1 MAREGKRPLRS
12 WRGRLAQVSNLFF
25 EATLPIVA
33 SLAAALIYTTLAA
46 DLNGRQETLLFYTSV
61 VLWVYDVVRHALGA
75 FHEEDLGGYVG
86 RHRFGGTI
94 ALIAPFYLILLLFTH
109 LLAALFPETGA
120 IIDSNCR
127 TLGEWLGLLLL
138 LDLFASAFYQILVFS
153 SRHLRVP
160 PPLLIVL
167 SFALVIA
174 VGTLFLMSPKATP
187 PGKDI
192 SLLDAVFTATSA
204 TCVTGLAVRDT
215 GTEFTHFGHVVLL
228 LLIQIGGLGLMTF
241 ASFFSLFLG
250 QGLGIKEGLV
260 LRDALNLE
268 SLSKARHLLFFILK
282 ATIFIEVL
290 GAILI
295 YFSLAPY
302 WKPELTVLE
311 KAWTSLFH
319 SISAFC
325 NAGFSTFPQEL
336 VQDGASLEA
345 FNTSWSVLSVF
356 SFLIIFGGLGFMVM
370 LGFVEGDR
378 VTKNSLF
385 TSWKGG
391 LRLVRVRLTKG
402 LPKRVRSFVFRA
414 YSGGNPRIKDY
425 SLIPVQRN
433 NVHTAIVLWSSVILC
448 LVGFVGIYAF
458 EQGGPLF
465 ANQTTKERVAT
476 AAFQSVSTRTAGFN
490 SVPYGPSASFL
501 CETSADGEKES
512 LLLGAKKPG
521 DRVKCPSCGQER
533 ILAESEYNAG
543 LSTSSLFLMISLMF
557 IGASPGST
565 GGGTKTVTVA
575 VLILA
580 IVSILRKRDDIEVKK
595 RSLPPSVVMNAIVIV
610 VLAFLMVSTV
620 TLLLTWTERGL
631 GPCNSDWRFI
641 DLLFEAVSAVATVGL
656 STGVTGSLS
665 AAGRVVIIVA
675 MFFGRIGPLTLVLS
689 LAVNRDQTPRRYKY
703 PLTSVMIG

>member
-1 MAREGKRPLRS
+1 MVREGKRPLRS

-46 DLNGRQETLLFYTSV
+46 DLNGRQEALLFYTSV
-61 VLWVYDVVRHALGA
+61 FLWGYDVLRHALGA
-75 FHEEDLGGYVG
+75 FHEEDLGAYVG

-94 ALIAPFYLILLLFTH
+94 ALIAPFFLVLLVLTRIS
-109 LLAALFPETGA
+109 AALFPEVGA
-120 IIDSNCR
+120 LIHSNAIS
-127 TLGEWLGLLLL
+127 LGHLLGLLLL
-138 LDLFASAFYQILVFS
+138 VDLFASAFYQLLVFS

-187 PGKDI
+187 PGKEI
-192 SLLDAVFTATSA
+192 SLLDSVFTATSA

-228 LLIQIGGLGLMTF
+228 VLIQIGGLGLMTF

-302 WKPELTVLE
+302 WKPELTFLE

-336 VQDGASLEA
+336 VQEGASLEA

-378 VTKNSLF
+378 VAKNGMF
-385 TSWKGG
+385 TSWRGG
-391 LRLVRVRLTKG
+391 VRLLRVR
-402 LPKRVRSFVFRA
+402 
-414 YSGGNPRIKDY
+414 
-425 SLIPVQRN
+425 
-433 NVHTAIVLWSSVILC
+433 
-448 LVGFVGIYAF
+448 
-458 EQGGPLF
+458 
-465 ANQTTKERVAT
+465 
-476 AAFQSVSTRTAGFN
+476 
-490 SVPYGPSASFL
+490 
-501 CETSADGEKES
+501 
-512 LLLGAKKPG
+512 
-521 DRVKCPSCGQER
+521 
-533 ILAESEYNAG
+533 
-543 LSTSSLFLMISLMF
+543 F
-557 IGASPGST
+557 I
-565 GGGTKTVTVA
+565 
-575 VLILA
+575 
-580 IVSILRKRDDIEVKK
+580 
-595 RSLPPSVVMNAIVIV
+595 RSLPTRLRS
-610 VLAFLMVSTV
+610 F
-620 TLLLTWTERGL
+620 
-631 GPCNSDWRFI
+631 
-641 DLLFEAVSAVATVGL
+641 
-656 STGVTGSLS
+656 
-665 AAGRVVIIVA
+665 
-675 MFFGRIGPLTLVLS
+675 
-689 LAVNRDQTPRRYKY
+689 
-703 PLTSVMIG
+703 